1 MILINF
7 LYFKAQE
14 DIKELVVRERIEST
28 IPLTYLICFLMAYYG
43 PNAEFLGNIKLT
55 IWQYQAVSDA
65 QLYKNIQSLLIMFGI
80 DLLSGIING
89 ILLWKACNI
98 NVFRVMQKVQK
109 EFWLIMGVQEAF
121 FFVQVGKILT
131 TYMNIVL
138 IK

>member
-1 MILINF
+1 
-7 LYFKAQE
+7 
-14 DIKELVVRERIEST
+14 
-28 IPLTYLICFLMAYYG
+28 MAYYG

-121 FFVQVGKILT
+121 FLV
-131 TYMNIVL
+131 
-138 IK
+138 